1 MTEES
6 VSIFFPFIF
15 LGNLDRQ
22 NIIPATKAAL
32 RYIIVIIKILH
43 YNLTWLFSLILFSN

>member
-6 VSIFFPFIF
+6 LSIFFPFIL

-22 NIIPATKAAL
+22 NIIPVTKAAL
-32 RYIIVIIKILH
+32 HYIIVIIKISHGYLA
-43 YNLTWLFSLILFSN
+43 